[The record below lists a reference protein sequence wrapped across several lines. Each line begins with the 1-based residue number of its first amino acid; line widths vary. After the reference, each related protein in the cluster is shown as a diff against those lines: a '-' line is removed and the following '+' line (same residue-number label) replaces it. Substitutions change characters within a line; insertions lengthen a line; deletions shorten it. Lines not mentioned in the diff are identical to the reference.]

1 MTTVCTTATLS
12 MHSRNVWL
20 ILDATSKVLKLGH
33 GNNPALGQ
41 AFFRVDEAF
50 TKHRQWRQ
58 TQDTSAYQTWAEAS
72 SYECNRASNSG

>member
-1 MTTVCTTATLS
+1 

-20 ILDATSKVLKLGH
+20 ILDATKSPQIRPWQQPSPRANLLE
-33 GNNPALGQ
+33 LI
-41 AFFRVDEAF
+41 DEAF

-72 SYECNRASNSG
+72 SYECNRASSG